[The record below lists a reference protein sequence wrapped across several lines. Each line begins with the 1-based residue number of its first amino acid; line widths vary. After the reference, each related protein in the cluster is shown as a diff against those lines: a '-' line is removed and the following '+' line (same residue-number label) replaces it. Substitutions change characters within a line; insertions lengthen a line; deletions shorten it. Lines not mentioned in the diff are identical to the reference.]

1 VLDSVGYY
9 AVDRHDEFVSA
20 FEISR
25 FGASSYDMIAIESF
39 LHSDLMV
46 RSSSLQAFI
55 SQTGYRQAA
64 ENMFRW
70 IISE

>member
-20 FEISR
+20 FDISR
-25 FGASSYDMIAIESF
+25 FGAPSYDMIAIESF
-39 LHSDLMV
+39 IYPDVMV
-46 RSSSLQAFI
+46 RSSSLRAFI
-55 SQTGYRQAA
+55 SQTGYRQATGY
-64 ENMFRW
+64 MFRW